1 MILAVWD
8 ADNTATLISAVS
20 ASLIGFGGVSFTL
33 LFNGRRTERQRRRD
47 LHARALAAITAYGE
61 MPYRIRRRA
70 PEPEERAALTDDLS
84 RVKAE
89 VEVCQV
95 LLAADGDVKVA
106 NAYDRLYN
114 TARGTAGRAAS
125 RAWESKPIPKGAD
138 AQMNAGGG
146 TFRELKAYR
155 DELDAF
161 AEVIRRATLPRHRR
175 VARRVRIVIPGMEAP
190 LTPEERR
197 RSLPQVGEQPDHD
210 PPDSGTMTAGA

>member
-8 ADNTATLISAVS
+8 ADNTATVAAALV

-33 LFNGRRTERQRRRD
+33 LLNGRRTERQRRRD

-70 PEPEERAALTDDLS
+70 PKPEERAALSDDLS

-89 VEVCQV
+89 VDVCQV

-106 NAYDRLYN
+106 NAFDRLYL
-114 TARGTAGRAAS
+114 TARGTAGTAANA
-125 RAWESKPIPKGAD
+125 AWKKGPIPAGAD
-138 AQMNAGGG
+138 HLMNAGG
-146 TFRELKAYR
+146 TFKELESFRTEREQ
-155 DELDAF
+155 F
-161 AEVIRRATLPRHRR
+161 ADTLRRATLPRPQRAIRR
-175 VARRVRIVIPGMEAP
+175 LRVWIPGFEAP

-197 RSLPQVGEQPDHD
+197 RQLPQDVEPSDQDTPT
-210 PPDSGTMTAGA
+210 PGT